1 MSSLWEKLDALE
13 AKYRELSDLMAKP
26 EVAGDYAQF
35 QLLAKERAGLE
46 STVSQYK
53 AMKSA
58 QAQLFEAQALV
69 ETEEDNEIVMLAREE
84 IEDLENMI
92 GHLEQQLKLAIL
104 PKDPNDERNV
114 IVEIRKGTGGQ
125 EAAIFAGDLYR
136 MYSRYAQIHSWKIE
150 VMNSNPSELD
160 GFSEVIFAIK
170 GKGAFS
176 RLKYERGVH
185 RVQRVPA
192 PEGSGRVHTSTATV
206 AVLPEAEEVDV
217 KVKPEDLRIDVFH
230 AGGAGGQN
238 VNKVATA
245 IRLVHKPT
253 GIIVTCQD
261 ERSQYKNKQ
270 KAMGILRAR
279 LYEEES
285 RKQESETIEARR
297 SQVGNAERAE
307 KIRTYN
313 FPQDRITDHRI
324 NQSFSAI
331 NKVLSGYIDEIINS
345 YFGFSNDGGLLPEQV
360 FEDTGEGTGAATPLA
375 WSHAEYI
382 KLLWSEDH
390 GRNITNPL
398 N

>member
-53 AMKSA
+53 AMQSA
-58 QAQLFEAQALV
+58 RTQLLEAQALV
-69 ETEEDNEIVMLAREE
+69 ETEEDNGIVMLAREE
-84 IEDLENMI
+84 IEDLEHMI
-92 GHLEQQLKLAIL
+92 DQLEQQLKLAIL

-176 RLKYERGVH
+176 RLKYESGVH

-192 PEGSGRVHTSTATV
+192 TEGSGRVHTSTATV

-331 NKVLSGYIDEIINS
+331 NKVLSGYIDEIINALES
-345 YFGFSNDGGLLPEQV
+345 DEQ
-360 FEDTGEGTGAATPLA
+360 
-375 WSHAEYI
+375 I
-382 KLLWSEDH
+382 KGIDNAL
-390 GRNITNPL
+390 TA
-398 N
+398 

>member
-192 PEGSGRVHTSTATV
+192 TEGSGRVPTSTATV

-331 NKVLSGYIDEIINS
+331 NKVLSGYIDEIINALES
-345 YFGFSNDGGLLPEQV
+345 DEQ
-360 FEDTGEGTGAATPLA
+360 
-375 WSHAEYI
+375 I
-382 KLLWSEDH
+382 KGIDNAL
-390 GRNITNPL
+390 TT
-398 N
+398 

>member
-13 AKYRELSDLMAKP
+13 AKYQELSDLMGRP
-26 EVAGDYAQF
+26 EVASDYTQF
-35 QLLAKERAGLE
+35 QLVAKERASLE
-46 STVSQYK
+46 NTVSQYK
-53 AMKSA
+53 EMKSTR
-58 QAQLFEAQALV
+58 AQLKEAQSLV
-69 ETEEDNEIVMLAREE
+69 EMEEDTEMVMLAREE
-84 IEDLENMI
+84 VSDLENKI
-92 GHLEQQLKLAIL
+92 ELLEYQLKLAIL

-136 MYSRYAQIHSWKIE
+136 MYTRYAQIHSWGIE
-150 VMNSNPSELD
+150 VLNSNPSELD

-192 PEGSGRVHTSTATV
+192 TEASGRIHTSTATV

-217 KVKPEDLRIDVFH
+217 QVKIEDLRIDVFH

-261 ERSQYKNKQ
+261 ERSQHKNKQ

-285 RKQESETIEARR
+285 RRQESKTIEARR

-331 NKVLSGYIDEIINS
+331 NKVLSGYIDEIVNALQS
-345 YFGFSNDGGLLPEQV
+345 DEQ
-360 FEDTGEGTGAATPLA
+360 
-375 WSHAEYI
+375 I
-382 KLLWSEDH
+382 KGIENAL
-390 GRNITNPL
+390 IA
-398 N
+398 

>member
-1 MSSLWEKLDALE
+1 MSSLWGKLDALA
-13 AKYRELSDLMAKP
+13 AKYQELSDLMARP
-26 EVAGDYAQF
+26 EVASNYAQF

-53 AMKSA
+53 EMQSVRA
-58 QAQLFEAQALV
+58 QILEAQALV
-69 ETEEDNEIVMLAREE
+69 ETEEDSEIIMLAREE
-84 IEDLENMI
+84 VGVLENMI
-92 GHLEQQLKLAIL
+92 EQLEYQLKLAIL

-114 IVEIRKGTGGQ
+114 IVEVRKGTGGQ

-136 MYSRYAQIHSWKIE
+136 MYTRYAQIRSWGIE

-192 PEGSGRVHTSTATV
+192 TEASGRVHTSTATV

-217 KVKPEDLRIDVFH
+217 KVKTEDLRIDVFH

-253 GIIVTCQD
+253 GIMVTCQD
-261 ERSQYKNKQ
+261 ERSQFKNKQ
-270 KAMGILRAR
+270 KAMEILRAR
-279 LYEEES
+279 LYQEES
-285 RKQESETIEARR
+285 RRQESETVEARR

-331 NKVLSGYIDEIINS
+331 NKVLSGYIDEIINALES
-345 YFGFSNDGGLLPEQV
+345 DEQ
-360 FEDTGEGTGAATPLA
+360 
-375 WSHAEYI
+375 I
-382 KLLWSEDH
+382 KGIDNALVA
-390 GRNITNPL
+390 
-398 N
+398 

>member
-46 STVSQYK
+46 STVGQYK

-58 QAQLFEAQALV
+58 RTQLLEAQALV

-92 GHLEQQLKLAIL
+92 DHLEQQLKLAIL

-192 PEGSGRVHTSTATV
+192 TEGSGRVHTSTATV

-261 ERSQYKNKQ
+261 ERSQYKNKH

-324 NQSFSAI
+324 NQSFSAM
-331 NKVLSGYIDEIINS
+331 NKVLSGYIDEIINALES
-345 YFGFSNDGGLLPEQV
+345 DEQ
-360 FEDTGEGTGAATPLA
+360 
-375 WSHAEYI
+375 I
-382 KLLWSEDH
+382 KGIENAL
-390 GRNITNPL
+390 TT
-398 N
+398 